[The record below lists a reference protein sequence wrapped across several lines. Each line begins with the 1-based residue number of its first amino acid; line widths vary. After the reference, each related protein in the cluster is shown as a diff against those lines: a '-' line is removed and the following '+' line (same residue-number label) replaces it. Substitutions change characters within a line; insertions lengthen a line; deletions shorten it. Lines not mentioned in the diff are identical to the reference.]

1 MLREKNL
8 SYEWKKEKPG
18 HGFMLE
24 LFCSN
29 LSKPISIERLNSS
42 QCNWELWKKKKKGK
56 EKEKGEREGVRGTK
70 SAFYPIFIFSV
81 ANGYSFS
88 WLNHS
93 PIF

>member
-29 LSKPISIERLNSS
+29 LSKTYLYRKVKL
-42 QCNWELWKKKKKGK
+42 
-56 EKEKGEREGVRGTK
+56 
-70 SAFYPIFIFSV
+70 FIV
-81 ANGYSFS
+81 
-88 WLNHS
+88 
-93 PIF
+93 